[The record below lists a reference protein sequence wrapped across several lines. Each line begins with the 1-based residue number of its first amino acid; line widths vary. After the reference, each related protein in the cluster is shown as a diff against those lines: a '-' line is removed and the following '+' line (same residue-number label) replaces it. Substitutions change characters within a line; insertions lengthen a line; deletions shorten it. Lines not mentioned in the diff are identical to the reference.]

1 MRLALIFHRFAPGG
15 GLESYLLEFADRLR
29 ARGHEL
35 HLVTGD
41 VAEEIESRLNATVTR
56 VHLPRGSALLRQWKF
71 ERAASRITTQLP
83 VDATIGFGRTT
94 THDLHRASGGCH
106 KVYSGLLPP
115 WKRWSV
121 RNWFELHLE
130 KQLYTSGRTKL
141 FVVNSAQVGRQIQQ
155 AYGVAPDRLRVI
167 HTAVDTERYRPAE
180 DRMAL
185 KKEISAAIQSDAACP
200 AFLFASLEHRR
211 KGLDV
216 LLDIW
221 GEVDADLW
229 IAGKPLSQS
238 HRRKIDNRSLRS
250 KVHYFGSDMDLAR
263 LFRAADW
270 FVHPTLYDA
279 CANTVLQSMAS
290 GLPGL
295 ISANDGAVEFVRE
308 GENGF
313 VLPQPRDAASV
324 LAVVRRAL
332 SIDEAARQRLA
343 LAARETMLPLTW
355 DAHIEKW
362 MNAID
367 EMRRLSQ
374 CD

>member
-1 MRLALIFHRFAPGG
+1 MRLGLIFHRFAPGG
-15 GLESYLLEFADRLR
+15 GLENYLLEFATRLK
-29 ARGHEL
+29 AEGHEL

-41 VAEEIESRLNATVTR
+41 VPEKIESRLNATVSR
-56 VHLPRGSALLRQWKF
+56 VRLPRGSALLRQWKF
-71 ERAASRITTQLP
+71 EQAASRIATQLP

-106 KVYSGLLPP
+106 KVYSRLLSP
-115 WKRWSV
+115 WKRWRA

-141 FVVNSAQVGRQIQQ
+141 FVVNSAQVGRQIQR

-167 HTAVDTERYRPAE
+167 HTAVDTERYHPAE
-180 DRMAL
+180 DRLAL
-185 KKEISAAIQSDAACP
+185 KKEISAAIQSDAARP
-200 AFLFASLEHRR
+200 VFLFASLEHRR

-221 GEVDADLW
+221 SDVDADLW
-229 IAGKPLSQS
+229 IAGKSLSQS
-238 HRRKIDNRSLRS
+238 YRRKIDNRSLKSR
-250 KVHYFGSDMDLAR
+250 VHYFRSAADLAR

-295 ISANDGAVEFVRE
+295 ISASDGAVEFVRD

-313 VLPQPRDAASV
+313 VLPQPRDAAGV

-332 SIDEAARQRLA
+332 STEETARQRFS
-343 LAARETMLPLTW
+343 LAARETIRPLTW
-355 DAHIEKW
+355 NGHIGKW
-362 MNAID
+362 MNAI
-367 EMRRLSQ
+367 EEIRHLSRRA
-374 CD
+374 

>member
-1 MRLALIFHRFAPGG
+1 M
-15 GLESYLLEFADRLR
+15 
-29 ARGHEL
+29 
-35 HLVTGD
+35 
-41 VAEEIESRLNATVTR
+41 
-56 VHLPRGSALLRQWKF
+56 
-71 ERAASRITTQLP
+71 
-83 VDATIGFGRTT
+83 
-94 THDLHRASGGCH
+94 
-106 KVYSGLLPP
+106 
-115 WKRWSV
+115 
-121 RNWFELHLE
+121 
-130 KQLYTSGRTKL
+130 
-141 FVVNSAQVGRQIQQ
+141 
-155 AYGVAPDRLRVI
+155 I
-167 HTAVDTERYRPAE
+167 HTAVDTERYHPAE

-185 KKEISAAIQSDAACP
+185 KKEISAAIQSDAARP

-238 HRRKIDNRSLRS
+238 HRRKIENRSLGS

-295 ISANDGAVEFVRE
+295 ISASDGAVEFIRD

-313 VLPQPRDAASV
+313 VLPQPRDAAGV

-332 SIDEAARQRLA
+332 STDEAARQRLA
-343 LAARETMLPLTW
+343 LAARETMRPLTW

-367 EMRRLSQ
+367 EMRRLSRR
-374 CD
+374 D

>member
-1 MRLALIFHRFAPGG
+1 MRLGLIFHRFAPGG
-15 GLESYLLEFADRLR
+15 GLESYLLEFAARLR
-29 ARGHEL
+29 AQGHEL

-41 VAEEIESRLNATVTR
+41 VAEEIESRLDATVSR
-56 VHLPRGSALLRQWKF
+56 VQLPRGSALLRQWKF
-71 ERAASRITTQLP
+71 ERAASRIATQLS

-106 KVYSGLLPP
+106 KIYSRLLPP
-115 WKRWSV
+115 WKRWSA
-121 RNWFELHLE
+121 RNWLELHLE

-141 FVVNSAQVGRQIQQ
+141 FVVNSAEVGGQIQQ
-155 AYGVAPDRLRVI
+155 AYAVAPDRVRVI
-167 HTAVDTERYRPAE
+167 HTAVDTERYHPAE

-185 KKEISAAIQSDAACP
+185 KKEISAAIQSDAARP

-221 GEVDADLW
+221 DEVDADLW

-238 HRRKIDNRSLRS
+238 YRRKIDNRSLGS
-250 KVHYFGSDMDLAR
+250 NVHYFGSDMDLAR

-295 ISANDGAVEFVRE
+295 ISANDGAVDFIRD

-313 VLPQPRDAASV
+313 VLPRPRDAASV
-324 LAVVRRAL
+324 LALVRRAL
-332 SIDEAARQRLA
+332 STDEAARQRLS
-343 LAARETMLPLTW
+343 LAARGTMLPLTW
-355 DAHIEKW
+355 GAHIEKW
-362 MNAID
+362 INVIA
-367 EMRRLSQ
+367 EMRRLGQ
-374 CD
+374 RD

>member
-1 MRLALIFHRFAPGG
+1 MRLGLIYHRFASGG
-15 GLESYLLEFADRLR
+15 GLENYLLEFAVRLR
-29 ARGHEL
+29 AQGHEL
-35 HLVTGD
+35 HLVTGN
-41 VAEEIESRLNATVTR
+41 VAEEIESRLSAIVHR
-56 VHLPRGSALLRQWKF
+56 VQLPRGSSLLRQWKF
-71 ERAASRITTQLP
+71 ERAASDIATRLP

-106 KVYSGLLPP
+106 KVYSRLLPP
-115 WKRWSV
+115 WKRWSA

-155 AYGVAPDRLRVI
+155 AYRVAPERIRVI
-167 HTAVDTERYRPAE
+167 HTAVDAERYHPAE
-180 DRMAL
+180 DRMSL
-185 KKEISAAIQSDAACP
+185 KKEISAALQSDAARP

-229 IAGKPLSQS
+229 IAGKSLCQS
-238 HRRKIDNRSLRS
+238 YRRKIDNRSLKS
-250 KVHYFGSDMDLAR
+250 KIRYFEGDMDLAR

-270 FVHPTLYDA
+270 FIHPTLYDA

-295 ISANDGAVEFVRE
+295 ISANDGAMEFIRD

-324 LAVVRRAL
+324 LAVVRRAR
-332 SIDEAARQRLA
+332 STGEVARQRLA
-343 LAARETMLPLTW
+343 LAARETMLRLSW

-362 MNAID
+362 MTAI
-367 EMRRLSQ
+367 EEIRRRSPHN
-374 CD
+374 

>member
-1 MRLALIFHRFAPGG
+1 MRLGLIFHRFARGG
-15 GLESYLLEFADRLR
+15 GLESYLLEFATRLR
-29 ARGHEL
+29 AQGHEL

-41 VAEEIESRLNATVTR
+41 VAEEFESRLKATVHR
-56 VHLPRGSALLRQWKF
+56 VSLPRGSALLRQWKF
-71 ERAASRITTQLP
+71 ERAASRIAAQLP

-115 WKRWSV
+115 WKRWSA

-141 FVVNSAQVGRQIQQ
+141 FVVNSAQVGGQIEQ

-167 HTAVDTERYRPAE
+167 HTAVDTERYHPAE
-180 DRMAL
+180 DRLAL
-185 KKEISAAIQSDAACP
+185 KKEISGAIHSDAARP
-200 AFLFASLEHRR
+200 AFLFASLDHRR

-216 LLDIW
+216 LLDLW
-221 GEVDADLW
+221 GEIDADLW
-229 IAGKPLSQS
+229 IAGKSLNQS
-238 HRRKIDNRSLRS
+238 YRRKIDNRALKS
-250 KVHYFGSDMDLAR
+250 KVRYFGRDIDLAR

-295 ISANDGAVEFVRE
+295 ISASDGAVEFIRD

-313 VLPQPRDAASV
+313 VLPRPRDAAGV
-324 LAVVRRAL
+324 LAMVRRAL
-332 SIDEAARQRLA
+332 ATDEAARQRLSRAA
-343 LAARETMLPLTW
+343 LETTRPLTW

-362 MNAID
+362 MNAI
-367 EMRRLSQ
+367 EEIRRLSRRA
-374 CD
+374 